1 MATLPKQEF
10 NQVMDVFEQNYDTA
24 LKVLAYIAAQ
34 EKIVTTPMLI
44 SAGLL
49 TGQEVNYVRAVV
61 TVLGW
66 AWIYPCGKTCKW
78 GLTEQGKQKVKRYS
92 QYSQ

>member
-10 NQVMDVFEQNYDTA
+10 NQVMDVFENNYDTA
-24 LKVLAYIAAQ
+24 LKVLAYVASQ
-34 EKIVTTPMLI
+34 EKTVTTPVLI

-49 TGQEVNYVRAVV
+49 TGAQVNHVRAVV

-66 AWIYPCGKTCKW
+66 ALLYPCGKTQRW
-78 GLTEQGKQKVKRYS
+78 WLTKQGQEKAKRYS